1 MPPGGLAR
9 EQTRRVIQCPPSGE
23 TRFLTAVG
31 SRYIRA
37 LNAWNSGVPPEAD
50 RLLAAV
56 AGKPGVQVGAI
67 RSNLGGVQDL
77 RLDALPIENR
87 LEKPGA
93 EDLVAGRV
101 GGVDSQIIGED
112 ALRFAGECVP
122 VESRRLRPESRS
134 SEKADNEA
142 DYNCDTI
149 HGVATRVSVGVHGS
163 DRSER
168 GNNFILAALISL
180 K

>member
-37 LNAWNSGVPPEAD
+37 LNAWNSGVPPEAAD

-67 RSNLGGVQDL
+67 YSGSVVSRMRALDRGGC
-77 RLDALPIENR
+77 
-87 LEKPGA
+87 
-93 EDLVAGRV
+93 ED
-101 GGVDSQIIGED
+101 
-112 ALRFAGECVP
+112 
-122 VESRRLRPESRS
+122 
-134 SEKADNEA
+134 
-142 DYNCDTI
+142 Y
-149 HGVATRVSVGVHGS
+149 
-163 DRSER
+163 RSER
-168 GNNFILAALISL
+168 CDA
-180 K
+180 